1 MSVSDLFSLK
11 GKTALVTGGSR
22 GIGLMI
28 ARGFVEA
35 GVKTYISSR
44 DAKACAEAEAALN
57 KIGTCIAL
65 PHDLG
70 HTAEVKKL
78 ADEIKARESK
88 LDILINNAGAA
99 WAEPFESYSEKGWD
113 KLMAVNLKAVFTLTQ
128 ALLPLLR
135 AAATED
141 DPARVVNIGSIDGIL
156 QPSLESY
163 AYSASKAAV
172 HHLTRNLAK
181 HLAKD
186 NINVNAI
193 APGPFETKM
202 MAPVLAVARKQIE
215 ASVPRKRIGNDDDM
229 IGAAIFYCSRASS
242 YVTGTVLP
250 VDGGIVTAAYTE
262 TGYSL

>member
-1 MSVSDLFSLK
+1 MTISKLFDLS

-44 DAKACAEAEAALN
+44 KAQACEEAAAELN
-57 KIGTCIAL
+57 KIGTCIPLA
-65 PHDLG
+65 HDLG
-70 HTAEVKKL
+70 DMAEVKKL
-78 ADEIKARESK
+78 ADEVKSREKK

-99 WAEPFESYSEKGWD
+99 WAEPIDKYSENGWD
-113 KLMAVNLKAVFTLTQ
+113 KLMDINLKAIFFLTQ
-128 ALLPLLR
+128 ALLPSLR
-135 AAATED
+135 AAAKPG
-141 DPARVVNIGSIDGIL
+141 DPARIVNIGSIDGL
-156 QPSLESY
+156 LAPSLESY

-186 NINVNAI
+186 NITVNAI

-202 MAPVLAVARKQIE
+202 LAPVLAANRKLVE
-215 ASVPRKRIGNDDDM
+215 GGVPLGRIGQDDDM
-229 IGAAIFYCSRASS
+229 IGAAIFYCSKASS

-250 VDGGIVTAAYTE
+250 VDGGISGTPYTSTAFT
-262 TGYSL
+262 L

>member
-1 MSVSDLFSLK
+1 MSVSKLFDIS

-44 DAKACAEAEAALN
+44 KARACEEAAAELS
-57 KIGTCIAL
+57 KIGVCIPLA
-65 PHDLG
+65 HDLG
-70 HTAEVKKL
+70 TTAEVHKL
-78 ADEIKARESK
+78 ADEVKAREKK
-88 LDILINNAGAA
+88 LHILINNAGAA
-99 WAEPFESYSEKGWD
+99 WAEPIDKYSEAGWD
-113 KLMAVNLKAVFTLTQ
+113 KLMAVNLKAVFLLTQ

-135 AAATED
+135 AAATKD

-156 QPSLESY
+156 APSLESY
-163 AYSASKAAV
+163 AYSASKAGV
-172 HHLTRNLAK
+172 LHLTRNLAK

-202 MAPVLAVARKQIE
+202 LAPVLAVARKEME
-215 ASVPRKRIGNDDDM
+215 ASVPRGRIGEDDDM

-242 YVTGTVLP
+242 FVTGTVLP
-250 VDGGIVTAAYTE
+250 VDGGISGTAYTSMAF
-262 TGYSL
+262 GL